1 MALWREAAGRSPYK
15 DGLRIGYDRRPMG
28 FPGGSAWSMARDIA
42 EGFAAVTERSF
53 RSLTRA
59 DLEQLAFELERYM
72 RDLRGDQPSLD
83 DIPAIQQRNRRIQR
97 LNTAT
102 VVMRSYRM
110 KNKI

>member
-1 MALWREAAGRSPYK
+1 
-15 DGLRIGYDRRPMG
+15 
-28 FPGGSAWSMARDIA
+28 MARDIA

-53 RSLTRA
+53 RNLTRP
-59 DLEQLAFELERYM
+59 DLDQLAFEIERCL
-72 RDLRGDQPSLD
+72 RDIRGEQPSLD
-83 DIPAIQQRNRRIQR
+83 DIQAIQQRNRRIQR

>member
-1 MALWREAAGRSPYK
+1 
-15 DGLRIGYDRRPMG
+15 
-28 FPGGSAWSMARDIA
+28 MARDIA
-42 EGFAAVTERSF
+42 EGYAAVTERSF
-53 RSLTRA
+53 RNLTRA
-59 DLEQLAFELERYM
+59 DFEQLAFEIERYM

-83 DIPAIQQRNRRIQR
+83 DQQAIQQRNRRMQR

>member
-1 MALWREAAGRSPYK
+1 MT
-15 DGLRIGYDRRPMG
+15 

-59 DLEQLAFELERYM
+59 DLEQLAFEIERHL
-72 RDLRGDQPSLD
+72 RDVRGEQPPLD
-83 DIPAIQQRNRRIQR
+83 DIQAIQQRNRRIQR
-97 LNTAT
+97 LNTAV

-110 KNKI
+110 KYKI

>member
-1 MALWREAAGRSPYK
+1 
-15 DGLRIGYDRRPMG
+15 
-28 FPGGSAWSMARDIA
+28 MARDIA

-53 RSLTRA
+53 RTLTRA
-59 DLEQLAFELERYM
+59 DLDQLAFEIERYL
-72 RDLRGDQPSLD
+72 REVRGDQPDLD
-83 DIPAIQQRNRRIQR
+83 DMQAIQLRNRRIQR

>member
-1 MALWREAAGRSPYK
+1 
-15 DGLRIGYDRRPMG
+15 
-28 FPGGSAWSMARDIA
+28 MARDIA

-53 RSLTRA
+53 RNLTRA
-59 DLEQLAFELERYM
+59 DLDQLAFEIERCL
-72 RDLRGDQPSLD
+72 RDIRGEQPPLD
-83 DIPAIQQRNRRIQR
+83 DIQAIQNRNRRIQR

>member
-1 MALWREAAGRSPYK
+1 
-15 DGLRIGYDRRPMG
+15 
-28 FPGGSAWSMARDIA
+28 MARDIA
-42 EGFAAVTERSF
+42 EGYVAVTERSF
-53 RSLTRA
+53 RNLTRA
-59 DLEQLAFELERYM
+59 DLEQLGFEIERYM

-83 DIPAIQQRNRRIQR
+83 DQQAIQQRNRRIQR